1 MPDVT
6 TTTATAA
13 SIKIW
18 LFASIFAFLEYFG
31 VPEEPFGLLAV
42 LMAIDLITGITKQKA
57 VNMSGDKAHY
67 VEITSHRWWFWI
79 VKKLVT
85 LLVICSVA
93 ISIKALD
100 FNGSLFITI
109 AISGFVAAEIYS
121 IVQNAYIINT
131 GRFLPEFDASGMLLK
146 SMAWVLRNRVELQ
159 VQEIEKQAPKSTE
172 QEDGKTL

>member
-13 SIKIW
+13 SIKLW

-31 VPEEPFGLLAV
+31 IPKEPFTLLGA
-42 LMAIDLITGITKQKA
+42 LMFIDMITGITKQKA
-57 VNMSGDKAHY
+57 VNMSGDKDHY
-67 VEITSHRWWFWI
+67 VEITSHRWWFGI
-79 VKKLVT
+79 VKKLIT
-85 LLVICSVA
+85 LLVICAVA

-100 FNGSLFITI
+100 FNGSLFIAI

-131 GRFLPEFDASGMLLK
+131 GKFLPEFDAAGMLLK
-146 SMAWVLRNRVELQ
+146 SIAGVLRNQVEAK
-159 VQEIEKQAPKSTE
+159 VQEIEKQAHNSTE
-172 QEDGKTL
+172 QEEENKL